1 MVLSPPAGISA
12 TAVEDAAAAEG
23 LRLVVRA
30 LEAEGRRDA
39 RGLAWFTGPARVPA
53 PQREMYPEGKYDLGM
68 AHGAAGVIAFL
79 ALSLLAALDGYSD
92 RSWDRMLLL
101 S

>member
-23 LRLVVRA
+23 LRPVVRA

-68 AHGAAGVIAFL
+68 AHCSARRGWGR
-79 ALSLLAALDGYSD
+79 
-92 RSWDRMLLL
+92 RSSRRWTGTATGRGTGC
-101 S
+101 SC